1 MKNKNL
7 IIACLL
13 LCLANIA
20 AIAQNGSNSSYSR
33 FGLGLL
39 ADQSQTFNR
48 SMGGV
53 AYGLRDGARVNA
65 LNPAS
70 YSCIDSLSF
79 IFDTGITLQVGHFS
93 QGGNST
99 NTRNTTL
106 SNINA
111 AVRLRKGLGLS
122 LGFMPYTSIGY
133 TYKTPQKVGNTSTG
147 ELISSNTAYSGNGGL
162 LQLYMGVGWNPF
174 ANLNIGMNVSYV
186 WGSYEHLSYQTFNE
200 NGTQS
205 STYSS
210 QNQVYSSNIRTYKF
224 DFGVQY
230 PVRLTTQDW
239 LTIGATYS
247 LGHKIG
253 GETTLLRYTSVGDTL
268 KTNGKLPTAKKA
280 FDLPHSFGG
289 GLAWRHKNTLI
300 VAADFTYT
308 KWADC
313 RVPTIDGEPTN
324 YKGMKGAYTDNA
336 KYAIGVEYVPNPKP
350 QEHEYVKTIRYR
362 AGFNYSTPYLRIK
375 QKDENGTSAFLDG
388 PTEYRASI
396 GLGLPLQTRKL
407 SGRSMIN
414 ISAEW
419 LSRRPSASYMIKENY
434 FIVNLGVT
442 FNERWFMKWK
452 FN

>member
-1 MKNKNL
+1 MKNKKL
-7 IIACLL
+7 IIACFL

-20 AIAQNGSNSSYSR
+20 ATAQNGSNSSYSR

-48 SMGGV
+48 GMGGV

-79 IFDTGITLQVGHFS
+79 IFDTGVTLQVGHFS

-99 NTRNTTL
+99 NARNTTL

-111 AVRLRKGLGLS
+111 AVRLRKGLGFS
-122 LGFMPYTSIGY
+122 LGFMPYTAIGY
-133 TYKTPQKVGNTSTG
+133 TFKTSQKVGYASTG
-147 ELISSNTAYSGNGGL
+147 ELISTNTAYSGNGGL
-162 LQLYMGVGWNPF
+162 QQLYMGVGWNPF
-174 ANLNIGMNVSYV
+174 ADLSIGLNASYV
-186 WGSYEHLSYQTFNE
+186 WGSYEHQIYPTFDE
-200 NGTQS
+200 NGTQN
-205 STYSS
+205 STYNS
-210 QNQVYSSNIRTYKF
+210 QNKVYSSNIRTYKL
-224 DFGVQY
+224 DFGAQY
-230 PVRLTTQDW
+230 PIRLTNQDL
-239 LTIGATYS
+239 LTVGITYT

-253 GETTLLRYTSVGDTL
+253 GKTTLVQYTAGDTT
-268 KTNGKLPTAKKA
+268 KVDGKVPTAKKA
-280 FDLPHSFGG
+280 FDLPHTFGG
-289 GLAWRHKNTLI
+289 GLSWRHKNTLI
-300 VAADFTYT
+300 IAADYTYT

-313 RVPTIDGEPTN
+313 KVPRIDNGDPTN
-324 YKGMKGAYTDNA
+324 FKGMKDAYTDNA

-362 AGFNYSTPYLRIK
+362 AGFSYTTPYLRIK
-375 QKDENGTSAFLDG
+375 QKDENGTSVFLDG